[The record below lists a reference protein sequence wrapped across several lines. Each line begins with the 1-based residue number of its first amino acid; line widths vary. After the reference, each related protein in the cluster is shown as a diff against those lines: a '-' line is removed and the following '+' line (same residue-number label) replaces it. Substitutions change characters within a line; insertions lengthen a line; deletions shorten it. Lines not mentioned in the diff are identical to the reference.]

1 MSNNYFS
8 GISKNELPSKLT
20 VSDIK
25 SDTIETASLSFSGTY
40 PILRVTGSISS
51 YGLTTEE
58 LLCMAQK
65 GVLLIRHS
73 GLTSH
78 LSLHLGA
85 DTAIR
90 ANELLT
96 IFNLTDTATKR
107 LIRVT
112 PTVAVITYSI
122 SLANSTSGGLN
133 TSNNVKISEQGGV
146 HSHTQYL
153 ITGGAKGE
161 AYILVSKPGTD
172 QILFDIICQS
182 TV

>member
-8 GISKNELPSKLT
+8 GISKNELPSKLS

-25 SDTIETASLSFSGTY
+25 SETIETASLTFSGTY
-40 PILRVTGSISS
+40 PILSVTGSISS

-65 GVLLIRHS
+65 GVLLIRHT
-73 GLTSH
+73 GLSTS

-96 IFNLTDTATKR
+96 IFNLTDTTTKR

-112 PTVAVITYSI
+112 PTVLVIGHTI
-122 SLANSTSGGLN
+122 SLANTMGS
-133 TSNNVKISEQGGV
+133 SNNVKISVQGTSTHPGA
-146 HSHTQYL
+146 L
-153 ITGGAKGE
+153 IFGGAKGE

>member
-1 MSNNYFS
+1 MSNNSFS
-8 GISKNELPSKLT
+8 GISKNELPSKL
-20 VSDIK
+20 SCSNIK
-25 SDTIETASLSFSGTY
+25 SDTIETSSLTFSGTY

-51 YGLTTEE
+51 YGITTEE

-73 GLTSH
+73 GLTSN

-96 IFNLTDTATKR
+96 IFNLTDTTTKR

-112 PTVAVITYSI
+112 PTVAVLTYSI
-122 SLANSTSGGLN
+122 SLANSTGS
-133 TSNNVKISEQGGV
+133 SNNVKISEQGGG
-146 HSHTQYL
+146 HSDTRLL
-153 ITGGAKGE
+153 ITGAAKGD
-161 AYILVSKPGTD
+161 AYILISKPGND
-172 QILFDIICQS
+172 QILFDIICRS